1 MRSAP
6 VVPAVVLSI
15 LTLAVPSSPAAD
27 EKAGPAAAKILLVF
41 KLDPR
46 LAGPT
51 YGGER
56 WVSPPT
62 YSGAAAQDTVEVR
75 ASAVDA
81 RGTPTKA
88 SIDWSPSD
96 PEMVTVTPP
105 RGEQVKIAVK
115 RAGESSVTV
124 KAGGASRK
132 LTVKAAQKSGIWQVT
147 ISQ

>member
-1 MRSAP
+1 MRIAAALLVGFSWLVAP
-6 VVPAVVLSI
+6 SPS
-15 LTLAVPSSPAAD
+15 LAGD
-27 EKAGPAAAKILLVF
+27 EKAPPATAKIQLVF

-62 YSGAAAQDTVEVR
+62 YMGASGQDTVEAK

-81 RGTPTKA
+81 RGMPTKA
-88 SIDWSPSD
+88 RIDWQPSE

-115 RAGESSVTV
+115 RAGESSLTV
-124 KAGGASRK
+124 SSGGVSRK
-132 LTVKAAQKSGIWQVT
+132 LVVKAVDRNGIRQVT
-147 ISQ
+147 ITQ